1 MCSAAEPAVAHR
13 SLPGPAARDR
23 IDTHLALERRAAST
37 FSQRAPS
44 GRAFA
49 GHLRIT
55 GLEADT
61 DHVVTAAHW
70 QPEHCGTGGVL
81 HGGYLMALADS
92 AGATLA
98 FLNLADGASTATVE
112 SKTNFFRPVTAGS
125 VTATA
130 TTRSTRA
137 ARPWQYRPTPPTP
150 TAHWYPDTQTQIIRP
165 KTV

>member
-1 MCSAAEPAVAHR
+1 MQRCGTCRSASVA
-13 SLPGPAARDR
+13 PGPAARDR

-130 TTRSTRA
+130 TMIHKGRTTMA
-137 ARPWQYRPTPPTP
+137 VQTDT
-150 TAHWYPDTQTQIIRP
+150 TNPDGALVSRTLQTQIIRP